1 MLKNIFSGC
10 LESSE
15 HRMDMLSAK
24 WIRKKHLNVFI
35 TDWFIEKTAS
45 FWDSVKTFTRSH
57 QGCSIKK
64 LFFKILQYSQ
74 KNSYAGV
81 SFNQVEAVTTPNFI
95 IRKTLQPMCFSM
107 TFYDILKNTF
117 FIEHL
122 PATTTGKWIWKH
134 FLVVTNL
141 FFVRGVT
148 KQLIWRLT

>member
-1 MLKNIFSGC
+1 MLKNTFSSC

-15 HRMDMLSAK
+15 HQMDILSAK
-24 WIRKKHLNVFI
+24 WLRKKHLNVFI
-35 TDWFIEKTAS
+35 TDWFIEKTAA
-45 FWDSVKTFTRSH
+45 FWDSVKKFTRSH
-57 QGCSIKK
+57 QGCSMKK

-74 KNSYAGV
+74 KNTYV
-81 SFNQVEAVTTPNFI
+81 LVFFYKVEAVTTPNF

-107 TFYDILKNTF
+107 TFYNILKNTF

-122 PATTTGKWIWKH
+122 PTTTPGKWIWKH

-141 FFVRGVT
+141 FFARRVT